1 MVPLII
7 NPCPFHSFHTR
18 SVIIMIVL
26 NWFMLLLVAVTASG
40 LLFSRDWRWS
50 LGLLALQYVGVFWM
64 VQTHWPVS
72 MAAAKL
78 VTGWMACA
86 VLGIALLGA
95 RIEGEKDNLWTQGG
109 LFHAFA
115 AAMVLV
121 ATFALSLH
129 AVGWL
134 ALSLPV
140 AWGSLLL
147 IGLGLL
153 HLGIT
158 SNSLQVIIGLLT
170 VFAGFEAL
178 YSVVETSALVT
189 TLLAVVNLGLALA
202 GAYLLVSAQR
212 RNS

>member
-1 MVPLII
+1 
-7 NPCPFHSFHTR
+7 
-18 SVIIMIVL
+18 MIVL
-26 NWFMLLLVAVTASG
+26 NWFMLLLVTITASG

-64 VQTHWPVS
+64 VQTNWPVS

-86 VLGIALLGA
+86 VLGIALLSA
-95 RIEGEKDNLWTQGG
+95 RIEGDKDNIWTQGG
-109 LFHAFA
+109 LFHTFA

-170 VFAGFEAL
+170 VFAGFESL
-178 YSVVETSALVT
+178 YSAVETSALVT

-202 GAYLLVSAQR
+202 GAYFLVSAQR
-212 RNS
+212 RN